1 MINTSYFWSYFVRP
15 LADVPSILKCLCDE
29 PRLRLGEPLSSDIIL
44 SATDKHG
51 NKTGKVRR
59 FVQRHCKPITTGSLK
74 FQVVYIKKIQLR
86 TKLVMKKSIITLDD
100 VILFNR

>member
-59 FVQRHCKPITTGSLK
+59 FVQRHCKPSLLAPSNSLSCLYQEDPVK
-74 FQVVYIKKIQLR
+74 DKISDEEINYIR
-86 TKLVMKKSIITLDD
+86 
-100 VILFNR
+100 